1 MTYVYTVEVIFRA
14 SVEVTADSPDV
25 AQELTQQ
32 HLNLEP
38 DDNRV
43 SFPSTDGVEV
53 VEITSDDKEAFKGY
67 YNWLETHG

>member
-1 MTYVYTVEVIFRA
+1 MPYVYTVEVILRA
-14 SVEVTADSPDV
+14 SVEVTAESADV
-25 AQELTQQ
+25 ASELAGQ
-32 HLNLEP
+32 HLNLET

-67 YNWLETHG
+67 YNG